1 VKSCLVSRTRAQRFP
16 SIFKVTNLDT
26 KKFIKQYLEELQTV
40 AKSVSQDDIRRAI
53 TLLYDA
59 WKEGRQIFVAGNGG
73 SASTATH
80 FACDLAKYCAVEGKR
95 RFKVYC
101 LNDNIPLVSAL
112 VNDLGW
118 DSIYYEQLRN
128 LMNKGDVLILISV
141 HGGSGAD
148 KAGMWSQ
155 NILKAAKYVQENGGK
170 VVGLAGFDGGA
181 LKQIADACIV
191 APVNST
197 PQTEGFHAC
206 LTHLI
211 VAGLKEAIME
221 SA

>member
-1 VKSCLVSRTRAQRFP
+1 MNTEKFVKE
-16 SIFKVTNLDT
+16 
-26 KKFIKQYLEELQTV
+26 YLEELESIT
-40 AKSVSQDDIRRAI
+40 KSVSQKDIQSVM
-53 TLLYDA
+53 TLLYQA
-59 WKEGRQIFVAGNGG
+59 WKDGKQVFVAGNGG

-80 FACDLAKYCAVEGKR
+80 FTCDLAKYCAVEGKK
-95 RFKVYC
+95 RFKAIC

-112 VNDLGW
+112 TNDLGW
-118 DSIYYEQLRN
+118 DSVYYEQLRN

-148 KAGMWSQ
+148 KAGIWSQ

-170 VVGLAGFDGGA
+170 VIGLAGFDGGA

-206 LTHLI
+206 LTHMI

-221 SA
+221 SKQ

>member
-1 VKSCLVSRTRAQRFP
+1 MNTE
-16 SIFKVTNLDT
+16 
-26 KKFIKQYLEELQTV
+26 KFIKEYLDELDSVT
-40 AKSVSQDDIRRAI
+40 KRVSQKDIQSVM
-53 TLLYDA
+53 LLLFEA
-59 WKEGRQIFVAGNGG
+59 WKGGKQVFVAGNGG

-80 FACDLAKYCAVEGKR
+80 FTCDLAKYCAVEGKT
-95 RFKVYC
+95 RFKAIC

-112 VNDLGW
+112 TNDLGW

-128 LMNKGDVLILISV
+128 LMNKGDFLILISV
-141 HGGSGAD
+141 HGGSGSD

-170 VVGLAGFDGGA
+170 VIGLVGFDGGA

-206 LTHLI
+206 LTHMI
-211 VAGLKEAIME
+211 VAGLKETIME
-221 SA
+221 SKQ